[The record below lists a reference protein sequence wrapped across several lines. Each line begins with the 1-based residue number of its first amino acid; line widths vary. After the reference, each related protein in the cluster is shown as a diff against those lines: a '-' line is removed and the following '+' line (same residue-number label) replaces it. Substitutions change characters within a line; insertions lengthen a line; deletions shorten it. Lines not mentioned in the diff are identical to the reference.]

1 MSKRTKGQEVAEM
14 SNPLTCFK
22 CGAPVIE
29 GSDLCRGC
37 LDEEL
42 KPYQIAQTPT
52 EDKLTKIRKDIAD
65 KKSKAVRVVEILPD
79 GKVEDVP
86 PIQPVDPKVNEITPE
101 CKTVGQPPIIE
112 ESAPTVKDEKKSNEN
127 PSILKAAREY
137 LIQGYSVIPIKKG
150 EKRPSISWDEYQDR
164 LPTESELCKWFE
176 NTDNQI
182 GIVTGNVSGGL
193 FILDFDGDEWEKA
206 FYEFLGRFE
215 EFADSLIVKT
225 GSGKG
230 HIYGIC
236 HEMPRELTRRV
247 KKYTVDGKT
256 TAVIEL
262 RANDSQ
268 TLCPPSLHPC
278 GEHYTLIDETKE
290 PVPINLSRLSDILAL
305 VNEAEPTEAK
315 DDGKQPE
322 GWHEYIF
329 QGVCEGERNTSLV
342 KETGRLLGKGLSR
355 SEILP
360 VLLQANSSFNP
371 PLDETEVETILDSMI
386 KKDERKAKRRELK
399 SLKSKDD
406 GTPAP
411 EPKLTGDDEELVFND
426 FSDTENAR
434 RFLKFNP
441 DNFLWIEDLQRWWH
455 FDPTRPGWGNGEM
468 AVRSHM
474 KDVADEIRKKVLLM
488 SFADEKQRIEK
499 LKQCISWK
507 DANGIEN
514 SIKMLRDASFSQSV
528 KFDTDPFL
536 FLCANGVINLRI
548 EELSNNVFEL
558 RELDTLKPSDR
569 LHKFSPVKYDPNA
582 KCPQWRK
589 FLLETFLDNHDL
601 LLFIQKFS
609 GYTLT
614 GDTREEKFL
623 MLEGPGSNGK
633 STLLEVLA
641 GVLGEY
647 GVPVPFATFKDP
659 KWDQG
664 GNTHQ
669 ADMVQMIGARFI
681 RSVEVK
687 ERARL
692 NIERLKS
699 LTGNDMMSAR
709 PAYSRDY
716 IKFYPVGKIWLAV
729 NHLPKIYDTTASC
742 WRRLLRIPFSYIVP
756 PEKRILDLSKKLLK
770 EESSGILN
778 WMLEGCLIWQDEGIE
793 PIPSCVKDATD
804 DYQMDSNP
812 IKRFISEKCEI
823 GDKFQ
828 ITMKAFYEEL
838 QKWWK
843 DEMGDINPMSKIEVG
858 KELKRR
864 GFEPQLFHKTK
875 YYVGLRLLAVE

>member
-1 MSKRTKGQEVAEM
+1 M
-14 SNPLTCFK
+14 NNH
-22 CGAPVIE
+22 
-29 GSDLCRGC
+29 
-37 LDEEL
+37 
-42 KPYQIAQTPT
+42 TP
-52 EDKLTKIRKDIAD
+52 
-65 KKSKAVRVVEILPD
+65 IL
-79 GKVEDVP
+79 E
-86 PIQPVDPKVNEITPE
+86 
-101 CKTVGQPPIIE
+101 
-112 ESAPTVKDEKKSNEN
+112 
-127 PSILKAAREY
+127 AAREY
-137 LIQGYSVIPIKKG
+137 VSKVCCVIPIKKNTK
-150 EKRPSISWDEYQDR
+150 EPLIEWKEYQGRIPNDN
-164 LPTESELCKWFE
+164 ELRNWFE
-176 NTDNQI
+176 HTDNQL
-182 GIVTGNVSGGL
+182 GIVTGSVSGNL
-193 FILDFDGDEWEKA
+193 FILDFDGENFDES
-206 FYEFLGRFE
+206 FLEFLSLFP
-215 EFADSLIVKT
+215 EFTNSFIVRS
-225 GSGKG
+225 GSGKY
-230 HIYGIC
+230 HIYGKC
-236 HEMPRELTRRV
+236 ETFDEFFQAFTKKTKEYPNGHVELRV
-247 KKYTVDGKT
+247 NGHQTLAPPSIHPSGNHYEVFEGKT
-256 TAVIEL
+256 WITI
-262 RANDSQ
+262 
-268 TLCPPSLHPC
+268 SLSRMY
-278 GEHYTLIDETKE
+278 EILAWIDPEGNGKETKK
-290 PVPINLSRLSDILAL
+290 S
-305 VNEAEPTEAK
+305 
-315 DDGKQPE
+315 E
-322 GWHEYIF
+322 GWQESIF
-329 QGVCEGERNTSLV
+329 QGVCEGERNTALV
-342 KETGRLLGKGLSR
+342 KETGRLLGKKLSR

-360 VLLQANSSFNP
+360 VLLEANSNFKP
-371 PLDETEVETILDSMI
+371 PLDETEVEAVLDSMI
-386 KKDERKAKRRELK
+386 KKDSRKAKKKELK
-399 SLKSKDD
+399 SLKAKDD
-406 GTPAP
+406 KPAP
-411 EPKLTGDDEELVFND
+411 EPKLVGEDEELVFND

-455 FDPTRPGWGNGEM
+455 FDPQRPGWGNGEM
-468 AVRSHM
+468 AVRSTM

-514 SIKMLRDASFSQSV
+514 SIKMLRDASYSQSV

-536 FLCANGVINLRI
+536 FLCSNGVINLRV
-548 EELSNNVFEL
+548 EALANNVFEL

-569 LHKFSPVKYDPNA
+569 LHKFSPVKYDPTA
-582 KCPQWRK
+582 KCPQWKK
-589 FLLETFLDNHDL
+589 FLLETFLDDQEL
-601 LLFIQKFS
+601 ILFIQKFS

-633 STLLEVLA
+633 STLLEVMA
-641 GVLGEY
+641 GILGEY

-709 PAYSRDY
+709 PPYSRDY

-742 WRRLLRIPFSYIVP
+742 WRRLLRVPFSYIVP

-778 WMLEGCLIWQDEGIE
+778 WMLEGCLVWQDEGLE
-793 PIPSCVKDATD
+793 PIPSCVKEATD
-804 DYQMDSNP
+804 EYQMDSNP

-823 GDKFQ
+823 GDKYQ
-828 ITMKAFYEEL
+828 ITMKAFYEAL

-864 GFEPQLFHKTK
+864 GFDPQLFHKTK